1 MSGHKRNKAGLT
13 KKISSVFKGVPMQQN
28 DSAQRPY
35 GAPEQRRAAHNE
47 PEPQPQELQ
56 TPEPQVPHISKT
68 QIKRTSHRNFLSTLF
83 SKKKANA
90 MAKLEERLKAES
102 QARAE
107 AEQRL
112 RAEIQTKAAAEQ
124 KVKAEAEKMLL
135 TQYRRYSVL
144 AERAEAQAKEAIAA
158 AEAKAEEKVRS
169 YAAALNQAEEKLAKA
184 EEKAKTEAITRA
196 KAAEEGLKAEIEKRQ
211 RVEARAKEAIAAAE
225 AEAEEKIRSYAA
237 ALNQAEEKLAKAKE
251 KTKSEALTRAEA
263 EEGLLASAKAEAAA
277 GKAES
282 KEPKSLNAQPPQKIK
297 TFKRIRRHVFHIG
310 VIKRIF
316 ALISA
321 LVILSAIALFAVS
334 ALNDPPVAEPGSVTT
349 QEETPVQITLMGSA
363 PDGEQLT
370 YKIVTGPSHGS
381 LSGTAPSIT
390 YTPALNYN
398 GPDNFTFSVND
409 GKADS
414 DQVMISITV
423 LAVNDAPIAN
433 PQSETAKVNKSVS
446 AALTGSDV
454 DGEPL
459 MFIICKKPEHGI
471 LTFDSNFNTNGR
483 FIYTPE
489 PYFTGPDI
497 FTFKLNDGE
506 VDSAPAAVSINVAPN
521 LLPVA
526 KPHSVTTTEDTPV
539 TISFTGSDPDSDPLA
554 YNTVTGPSHGS
565 LNGTAPNL
573 TYTPNANFY
582 GSDSFTFKVNDG
594 TADSALATVSITV
607 SPVNDPPV
615 ANDDTATTRED
626 TPVVTIDV
634 PANDTDIDNDT
645 LTVTAVS
652 QGTNGSVTIN
662 SDSTLTYSPRANFY
676 GSDAFTYTISDNKGL
691 TDTAKVN
698 VTVNMVNDAPRFTSA
713 PVTKATTGALYT
725 YDVNTADPDVG
736 DTLTYSLT
744 TKPDDMTINSAT
756 GLIQWKP
763 TQVGDNK
770 VVVKVADGNSTPAL
784 DTQSFTI
791 TVNPAPPKI
800 TKLTVL
806 DGYNQRNRKTLSADG
821 KTNLVQSSD
830 NNRWETSFGSYVSF
844 DFSDVSI
851 PADAVIRSVVV
862 RVEHFEEERFT
873 KGKLKWSI
881 GTGWPTKPM
890 VWASINAPVHEEESH
905 EAIDSW
911 DVTGVV
917 DTREKINSLQL
928 QVKNNDNVA
937 HRKTLI
943 DYIYVLV
950 EWD

>member
-1 MSGHKRNKAGLT
+1 MSGHKRNKAGLA
-13 KKISSVFKGVPMQQN
+13 KNISSVFKGVPMQQN
-28 DSAQRPY
+28 NSAQQPY
-35 GAPEQRRAAHNE
+35 GAAEQRRAAHNE
-47 PEPQPQELQ
+47 PELQ
-56 TPEPQVPHISKT
+56 PQVPQTSKT
-68 QIKRTSHRNFLSTLF
+68 QIKRTSHRSFLSTLF
-83 SKKKANA
+83 NRKKANA
-90 MAKLEERLKAES
+90 MAKMEERLKAES
-102 QARAE
+102 QARAK

-112 RAEIQTKAAAEQ
+112 RAELQTKAAAEQ
-124 KVKAEAEKMLL
+124 KVKTEAEKMLL
-135 TQYRRYSVL
+135 TQHRRYSVM

-184 EEKAKTEAITRA
+184 EEMAKTEALTGT
-196 KAAEEGLKAEIEKRQ
+196 KTAEEGLKAEIEKRQ
-211 RVEARAKEAIAAAE
+211 RVEAQAKEAIAAAE
-225 AEAEEKIRSYAA
+225 AKAEEKIRSYAA
-237 ALNQAEEKLAKAKE
+237 ALNQAEEKLAKAE
-251 KTKSEALTRAEA
+251 EIAKTEALTRVKAAES
-263 EEGLLASAKAEAAA
+263 LLVSAKAEAAA
-277 GKAES
+277 GKAEAGKAKIEERQS
-282 KEPKSLNAQPPQKIK
+282 IEAEPAETTK
-297 TFKRIRRHVFHIG
+297 TFKRTRWHVSHPG
-310 VIKRIF
+310 VIKKIF
-316 ALISA
+316 TLISA

-334 ALNDPPVAEPGSVTT
+334 ALNNPPVAEPGSVTT
-349 QEETPVQITLMGSA
+349 QEETPVPITLMGSA

-370 YKIVTGPSHGS
+370 YSVITSPSHGS
-381 LSGTAPSIT
+381 LSGTAPSMT
-390 YTPALNYN
+390 YAPALNYN

-409 GKADS
+409 GKDDS

-433 PQSETAKVNKSVS
+433 PQSETTKVNKSVS

-454 DGEPL
+454 DNEPL
-459 MFIICKKPEHGI
+459 MFIICKKPEHGT
-471 LTFDSNFNTNGR
+471 LTFDSKFTTNGR
-483 FIYTPE
+483 LIYTPE

-506 VDSAPAAVSINVAPN
+506 VDSAPATVSINVAPN

-526 KPHSVTTTEDTPV
+526 KPHSVTTMEDTPV
-539 TISFTGSDPDSDPLA
+539 TISLTGSDPDSDPLA
-554 YNTVTGPSHGS
+554 YSTVTGPSHGR
-565 LNGTAPNL
+565 LKGTAPNL

-582 GSDSFTFKVNDG
+582 GSDNFTFKVNDG
-594 TADSALATVSITV
+594 ITDSALATVSITV

-615 ANDDTATTRED
+615 ANDDTATTHED
-626 TPVVTIDV
+626 TAAVTIDV

-662 SDSTLTYSPRANFY
+662 PDSTLSYSPHANFY
-676 GSDAFTYTISDNKGL
+676 GSDTFTYTISDNKGL

-698 VTVNMVNDAPRFTSA
+698 VTVNMVNDAPVITSA
-713 PVTKATTGALYT
+713 PVTTTTAGALYT
-725 YDVNTADPDVG
+725 YDVNAADPDVG
-736 DTLTYSLT
+736 DTLAYSLT

-770 VVVKVADGNSTPAL
+770 VVVKVADSYSVPAL

-791 TVNPAPPKI
+791 TVNPAPPKT

-830 NNRWETSFGSYVSF
+830 NERWEAGFGSYVSF

-851 PADAVIRSVVV
+851 PADAVIKSVVV
-862 RVEHFEEERFT
+862 RVEHFEEERFAQ
-873 KGKLKWSI
+873 GKLKWSI

-890 VWASINAPVHEEESH
+890 VWASMNAPVHDEESR

-928 QVKNNDNVA
+928 QIKNNDNFA
-937 HRKTLI
+937 RKKTLI

>member
-1 MSGHKRNKAGLT
+1 MSGHKRNKAGLA

-28 DSAQRPY
+28 DSAQQPY

-47 PEPQPQELQ
+47 PELQ
-56 TPEPQVPHISKT
+56 PQVPQTSET

-83 SKKKANA
+83 SRKKAKA
-90 MAKLEERLKAES
+90 MAKIEERLKAES
-102 QARAE
+102 QARAK

-112 RAEIQTKAAAEQ
+112 RVEIEARTSAEQ

-144 AERAEAQAKEAIAA
+144 AERAEVQAKEAIAA
-158 AEAKAEEKVRS
+158 AEAKAEEKIRS

-184 EEKAKTEAITRA
+184 EEMAKTEALTRA
-196 KAAEEGLKAEIEKRQ
+196 KAAEEGLKAEIEERQ
-211 RVEARAKEAIAAAE
+211 RVEAQAKEAIAAAE

-237 ALNQAEEKLAKAKE
+237 ALAQAEEKLAKAEE
-251 KTKSEALTRAEA
+251 KTKSEALTRAKA
-263 EEGLLASAKAEAAA
+263 EEGLFASAKAEAAA
-277 GKAES
+277 VKAKIE
-282 KEPKSLNAQPPQKIK
+282 EQQSLEAKPPQKIK
-297 TFKRIRRHVFHIG
+297 TFKRIRRYVFHPG
-310 VIKRIF
+310 AIKRIF

-334 ALNDPPVAEPGSVTT
+334 ALSDPPVAEPGSVTT

-363 PDGEQLT
+363 PDEKQLT
-370 YKIVTGPSHGS
+370 YSVITGPSHGS
-381 LSGTAPSIT
+381 LSGTAPNIT

-409 GKADS
+409 GKTDS
-414 DQVMISITV
+414 DQVMISVTV

-433 PQSETAKVNKSVS
+433 PQSETTKVNKSVS

-459 MFIICKKPEHGI
+459 MFIICTEPEHGI
-471 LTFDSNFNTNGR
+471 LTFDSNFNTNRR

-489 PYFTGPDI
+489 PSFTGQDI

-506 VDSAPAAVSINVAPN
+506 VDSAPATVSINVAPN

-539 TISFTGSDPDSDPLA
+539 TISLTGSDPDSDPLA

-573 TYTPNANFY
+573 TYTPNANFC
-582 GSDSFTFKVNDG
+582 GSDSLTFKVNDG

-615 ANDDTATTRED
+615 ANDDTATTQED
-626 TPVVTIDV
+626 TPIVTIDV

-645 LTVTAVS
+645 LTVTAVR

-662 SDSTLTYSPRANFY
+662 PDSTLTYSPHANFY

-698 VTVNMVNDAPRFTSA
+698 VTVNMVNDAPVITSA
-713 PVTKATTGALYT
+713 PVTTATAGALYI
-725 YDVNTADPDVG
+725 YDVNAADPDVA
-736 DTLTYSLT
+736 DTLAYSLT

-763 TQVGDNK
+763 TQAGDNK
-770 VVVKVADGNSTPAL
+770 VVVKVADSNSTPAL

-830 NNRWETSFGSYVSF
+830 NKRWESSFGSYVSF

-851 PADAVIRSVVV
+851 PADAVIKSVVV
-862 RVEHFEEERFT
+862 RVEHFEEERFAQ
-873 KGKLKWSI
+873 GKLKWSI

-890 VWASINAPVHEEESH
+890 VWASMNAPVHDEESH

-917 DTREKINSLQL
+917 DTLENINSLQL

-937 HRKTLI
+937 RKKTLI